1 MCQGF
6 YNVNNYFFLMAELTG
21 DLRAEL
27 LCIAGE
33 LGGKLT
39 EYTCANSVGKRWEKI
54 EILYNEQVQDGN

>member
-33 LGGKLT
+33 LDGKMET
-39 EYTCANSVGKRWEKI
+39 FTCYNANKSWKRI
-54 EILYNEQVQDGN
+54 EIVYDEKVQDGN

>member
-33 LGGKLT
+33 LGGKMET
-39 EYTCANSVGKRWEKI
+39 FTCYNANKSWKRI
-54 EILYNEQVQDGN
+54 EIVYDEMVQDGN